1 MRNKLVYICSPYRG
15 NVEENTENA
24 RRYSLRAIIDHP
36 DVIPIA
42 PHLLFTQYLDD
53 DDPEQRRIGLDAGL
67 DLLSICDELWVYG
80 LDNPSEGMAAEIA
93 MAKELAI
100 PIRDGFNLEAYDPEV
115 EDAANYG
122 VVDIVS
128 GGQSVYAEDPGIL
141 TVTNAFGVKL
151 EAQAVF
157 DMARK
162 LRQYPGA
169 SISYTVGQADE
180 EVQP

>member
-100 PIRDGFNLEAYDPEV
+100 PIRDGFNPGDYDPDTDE
-115 EDAANYG
+115 AAFG
-122 VVDIVS
+122 SIKITVPAT
-128 GGQSVYAEDPGIL
+128 SVYADDTGIL
-141 TVTNAFGVKL
+141 YTGGPQQIEL
-151 EAQAVF
+151 EAASVF
-157 DMARK
+157 LMARM
-162 LRQYPGA
+162 LRVHPGKDLELV
-169 SISYTVGQADE
+169 ITDE
-180 EVQP
+180 KTEVRP